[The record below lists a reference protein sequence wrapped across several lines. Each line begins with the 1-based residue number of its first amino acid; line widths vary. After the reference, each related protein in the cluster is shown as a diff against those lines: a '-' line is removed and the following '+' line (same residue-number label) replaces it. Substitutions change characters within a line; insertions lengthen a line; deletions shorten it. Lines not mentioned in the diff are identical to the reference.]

1 MQNSHG
7 NMYNFVSHTA
17 NPIKG
22 VCPHECSYCYMKD
35 IFKRYGHN
43 TALRLDPNE
52 LNVNYG
58 SGKFI
63 FLGTSTDMFAQPV
76 ESAWI
81 RQVLDHCAQFD
92 CKYLLQTKNPARF
105 LEFLNHPLM
114 QDKNKVVLATTIET
128 NRDVSAISL
137 APSIDDRVN
146 VMAQLSKQGYAVMVT
161 MEPIMDFDHDAVIN
175 ILRTIQAFQVNIGA
189 NTSKSVRLPEPD
201 KAKLQALIAELKTFV
216 PVVKLKPNL
225 DRLLK

>member
-1 MQNSHG
+1 MNKSQG
-7 NMYNFVSHTA
+7 NMYDFVTHTA

-22 VCPHECSYCYMKD
+22 LCPHECSYCYMKD
-35 IFKRYGHN
+35 IFKRYGHD
-43 TALRLDPNE
+43 TTLRLDPNE
-52 LNVNYG
+52 LKINYG

-81 RQVLDHCAQFD
+81 KQVLDHCAKYD

-105 LEFLNHPLM
+105 FEFLNHPLM

-128 NRDVSAISL
+128 NRDVSTISL

-175 ILRTIQAFQVNIGA
+175 ILKTIQAVQVNIGA
-189 NTSKSVRLPEPD
+189 NTNRTVKLPEPD
-201 KAKLQALIAELKTFV
+201 KNKLNLLIDELRTFV
-216 PVVKLKPNL
+216 PVVKLKTNL

>member
-7 NMYNFVSHTA
+7 NMYDFVTHTA

-22 VCPHECSYCYMKD
+22 LCPHECSYCYMKD
-35 IFKRYGHN
+35 IFKRYGHD
-43 TALRLDPNE
+43 TTLRLDPNE
-52 LNVNYG
+52 LKINYG

-81 RQVLDHCAQFD
+81 KQVLDHCAKYD

-105 LEFLNHPLM
+105 FEFLNHPLM

-128 NRDVSAISL
+128 NRDVSTISL

-175 ILRTIQAFQVNIGA
+175 IMQTIQPFQVNIGA

-216 PVVKLKPNL
+216 PVVKLKTNL

>member
-7 NMYNFVSHTA
+7 NMYDFVTHTA

-22 VCPHECSYCYMKD
+22 LCPHECSYCYMKD
-35 IFKRYGHN
+35 IFKRYGHD
-43 TALRLDPNE
+43 TTLRLDPNE
-52 LNVNYG
+52 LKINYG

-105 LEFLNHPLM
+105 FEFVQHPLL
-114 QDKNKVVLATTIET
+114 QDKNKVVLATTIES
-128 NRDVSAISL
+128 NRDVSGISK
-137 APSIDDRVN
+137 AASIEERVKAMADLSQLKFS
-146 VMAQLSKQGYAVMVT
+146 VMIT
-161 MEPIMDFDHDAVIN
+161 MEPIMDFDHDDVIN
-175 ILRTIQAFQVNIGA
+175 IMQTINPLQVNIGA
-189 NTSKSVRLPEPD
+189 NTNRTVKLPEPD
-201 KAKLQALIAELKTFV
+201 KNKLNLLIDELRTFV

>member
-1 MQNSHG
+1 MQKSQG
-7 NMYNFVSHTA
+7 NMYDFVTHTT

-43 TALRLDPNE
+43 LALRLDSNE

-63 FLGTSTDMFAQPV
+63 FLGSSTDMFAQPV

-81 RQVLDHCAQFD
+81 KQVLDHCAQFD

-105 LEFLNHPLM
+105 FEFVQHPLL

-128 NRDVSAISL
+128 NRDVSGISK
-137 APSIDDRVN
+137 AASIEERVKAMADLSQLGFG
-146 VMAQLSKQGYAVMVT
+146 VMIT

-175 ILRTIQAFQVNIGA
+175 IMKTIMPFQVNIGA
-189 NTSKSVRLPEPD
+189 NTNRTVKLPEPD
-201 KAKLQALIAELKTFV
+201 KNKLNALIAELQTFV
-216 PVVKLKPNL
+216 PTVKLKPNL

>member
-7 NMYNFVSHTA
+7 NMYDFVTHTA

-22 VCPHECSYCYMKD
+22 LCPHECSYCYMKD
-35 IFKRYGHN
+35 IFKRYGHD
-43 TALRLDPNE
+43 TTLRLDPNE
-52 LNVNYG
+52 LKINYG

-81 RQVLDHCAQFD
+81 KQVLDHCAKYD

-105 LEFLNHPLM
+105 FEFLNHPLM

-128 NRDVSAISL
+128 NRDVSTISL

-175 ILRTIQAFQVNIGA
+175 IMRTIHPFQVNIGA
-189 NTSKSVRLPEPD
+189 NTNRTVKLPEPD
-201 KAKLQALIAELKTFV
+201 KNKLNLLIDELRTFV
-216 PVVKLKPNL
+216 PVVKLKTNL

>member
-7 NMYNFVSHTA
+7 NMYDFVTHTA

-22 VCPHECSYCYMKD
+22 LCPHECSYCYMKD
-35 IFKRYGHN
+35 IFKRYGHD
-43 TALRLDPNE
+43 TTLRLDPNE
-52 LNVNYG
+52 LKINYG

-81 RQVLDHCAQFD
+81 KQVLDHCAKYD

-128 NRDVSAISL
+128 NRDVSTISL
-137 APSIDDRVN
+137 APSIDERVK
-146 VMAQLSKQGYAVMVT
+146 VMAQLSKQGYGVMLT

-175 ILRTIQAFQVNIGA
+175 IMKRIMPFHVNIGA

-216 PVVKLKPNL
+216 PVVKLKTNL

>member
-7 NMYNFVSHTA
+7 NMYNFVTHTA

-22 VCPHECSYCYMKD
+22 LCPHDCSYCYMKD

-43 TALRLDPNE
+43 PALRLDTNE

-63 FLGTSTDMFAQPV
+63 FLGSSTDMFAQPV

-105 LEFLNHPLM
+105 FEFVQHPLL
-114 QDKNKVVLATTIET
+114 QDKNKVVLATTIES
-128 NRDVSAISL
+128 NRDVSGISL
-137 APSIDDRVN
+137 APSINDRVN

-175 ILRTIQAFQVNIGA
+175 IMKRIMPYQVNIGA
-189 NTSKSVRLPEPD
+189 NTNRTVKLPEPD
-201 KAKLQALIAELKTFV
+201 KNKLNALIAELQTFV

>member
-7 NMYNFVSHTA
+7 NMYDFVTHTA

-22 VCPHECSYCYMKD
+22 LCPHECSYCYMKD
-35 IFKRYGHN
+35 IFKRYGHD
-43 TALRLDPNE
+43 TTLRLDPNE
-52 LNVNYG
+52 LKINYG

-81 RQVLDHCAQFD
+81 KQVLDHCAKYD

-105 LEFLNHPLM
+105 FEFLNHPLM

-128 NRDVSAISL
+128 NRDVSTISL

-175 ILRTIQAFQVNIGA
+175 ILQTIHPFQVNIGA

-216 PVVKLKPNL
+216 PVVKLKTNL